1 MEKYLVLDRTDKR
14 NHRQKIYKF
23 PNGYGASVIKGPYSY
38 GGPDGLWELAVM
50 DQNENLCYTTPITE
64 DVIGKLN
71 DPEVDCLLRQIKK
84 L

>member
-38 GGPDGLWELAVM
+38 GGPDGLWELAVL
-50 DQNENLCYTTPITE
+50 DQNENL
-64 DVIGKLN
+64 
-71 DPEVDCLLRQIKK
+71 
-84 L
+84 

>member
-23 PNGYGASVIKGPYSY
+23 QNGYGASVIKGPYSY
-38 GGPDGLWELAVM
+38 GGPDGLWELAVL